1 MEDQDYIDSQID
13 LYLQSLSPDTYQVII
28 EEGYDPYD
36 FAYGAVFGGLEG
48 DAKLISD
55 AIYEVE
61 GRRQDVRDSLAEDSI
76 MRADGDFVRPL
87 TYPKEQWFIDKEEMG
102 RDAPRKY
109 NSVEDSLY
117 WNPPDINYPNPNEYG
132 DDTTS
137 MAPQQMSP
145 KDRVQL
151 KYSEILD
158 TNRDAVA
165 DVMRLFGGLAPYSQR
180 TQGADDIAMMMNQQP
195 MGLNNLSGQQMP
207 QMPQDIDPL
216 LMQQMMGGGPIG

>member
-1 MEDQDYIDSQID
+1 MEDQEYIDSQID
-13 LYLQSLSPDTYQVII
+13 GYLQSLSPDTYQVII

-36 FAYGAVFGGLEG
+36 FAYGALFGGLEG
-48 DAKLISD
+48 DAKIISD
-55 AIYEVE
+55 AIDEVE
-61 GRRQDVRDSLAEDSI
+61 GRRQDVQDSLEQDSI
-76 MRADGDFVRPL
+76 MR
-87 TYPKEQWFIDKEEMG
+87 
-102 RDAPRKY
+102 
-109 NSVEDSLY
+109 
-117 WNPPDINYPNPNEYG
+117 
-132 DDTTS
+132 
-137 MAPQQMSP
+137 QQMSP
-145 KDRVQL
+145 MPKNMPRGEQYYMDLEETGTQSMSPKDKVQL

-180 TQGADDIAMMMNQQP
+180 TQGADDVAAMMAQQP